1 MQGQFEQLM
10 MYYTQLKNM
19 ADDMKKM
26 LEKESYNEA
35 LTMLNHR
42 ERVVKELKLM
52 MSYIELTPAQRKEVD
67 AIREE
72 LRVQEAENIEK
83 LQKDMEDVK
92 YELDIVSSKVRFRH
106 KYNPYELEAKS
117 GNVVD
122 TVDGE
127 S

>member
-67 AIREE
+67 ALREE

>member
-1 MQGQFEQLM
+1 MEGQFEQLM
-10 MYYTQLKNM
+10 MYYNQLKNM
-19 ADDMKKM
+19 AVDLKTM
-26 LEKESYNEA
+26 LANESYNEA
-35 LTMLNHR
+35 LTMLNNR

-52 MSYIELTPAQRKEVD
+52 LSYIELTPVQKKEID

-72 LRVQEAENIEK
+72 LKALESENIEK

-92 YELDIVSSKVRFRH
+92 YELDVVSSKVRFRH

-122 TVDGE
+122 TNDNAV
-127 S
+127 

>member
-1 MQGQFEQLM
+1 VQGQFEQLM